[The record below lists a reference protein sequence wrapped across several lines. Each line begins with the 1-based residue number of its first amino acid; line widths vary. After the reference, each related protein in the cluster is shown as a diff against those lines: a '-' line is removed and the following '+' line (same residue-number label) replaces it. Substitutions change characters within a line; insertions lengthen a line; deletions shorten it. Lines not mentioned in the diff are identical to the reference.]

1 MTKLRNLL
9 FLTISMP
16 VLIIL
21 IWLVA
26 IPDDSI
32 KAFIENSI
40 SDSGKSS
47 IDASIKGLK
56 KGIFFTVYAESLE
69 LSIDSTPALRV
80 TDISSKINPLHLFKK
95 QIAFS
100 VRGKIGTG
108 DVRGSFK
115 LPGKGT
121 LKIDRAEINAIPYL
135 AYTALKGSGL
145 ISARLNLKD
154 ELIDAVFE
162 ISDADIR
169 GSAMGIPL
177 PISSFRKIQGALTL
191 KENTINITSINLEG
205 DRGYAR
211 LKGDITNGVM
221 NLILELMPSA
231 GELNSVESMLISRY
245 LVSPGYYVIPIRGKL
260 L

>member
-9 FLTISMP
+9 FLTISIP

-32 KAFIENSI
+32 KTFIEDSI
-40 SDSGKSS
+40 SGSGKSR
-47 IDASIKGLK
+47 IDASIKGLR
-56 KGIFFTVYAESLE
+56 KGIFFTVYADSLD
-69 LSIDSTPALRV
+69 LSIDKTPALKV
-80 TDISSKINPLHLFKK
+80 TDISSKINPLPLFKK

-100 VRGKIGTG
+100 VKGKIGTG

-135 AYTALKGSGL
+135 AYTALDGSGL

-154 ELIDAVFE
+154 NTIDAVFN
-162 ISDADIR
+162 IPDADIR
-169 GSAMGIPL
+169 GSVMGMPL

-191 KENTINITSINLEG
+191 KENTINIRSVNLEG

-211 LKGDITNGVM
+211 LKGDITNRFM

-245 LVSPGYYVIPIRGKL
+245 FVSPGYYVIPIRGKL